1 METSLNVRQLRVR
14 FYRPGDV
21 ITSLVAALWRRRGE
35 VVARTARC
43 STAALT
49 AVLFKVSFVQLSAGE
64 EVAVVR
70 GTILS
75 NISVDSR
82 YLGIYS
88 FAEAQDKFLRF

>member
-1 METSLNVRQLRVR
+1 M
-14 FYRPGDV
+14 

-70 GTILS
+70 EQSLVTSVWIVDILS
-75 NISVDSR
+75 LTVLQMIET
-82 YLGIYS
+82 G
-88 FAEAQDKFLRF
+88 F

>member
-1 METSLNVRQLRVR
+1 METALNVGQLEALMC
-14 FYRPGDV
+14 PGVV
-21 ITSLVAALWRRRGE
+21 ITSLVAVLWWRRGE

-70 GTILS
+70 GTIIS

-82 YLGIYS
+82 YSVINSFTNDRDRFLG
-88 FAEAQDKFLRF
+88 F